1 MPQSLSQLRAE
12 AQQRSNQENKTLVS
26 TSEWNRYINEAITEL
41 YDKIV
46 TSFPTYYLSSY
57 AFTLTSTN
65 IVALA
70 SSVPT
75 FYKVKALDFS
85 YSTTDRP
92 LDVRELNFQERN
104 RYSALNYAGQYTLWF
119 TPGPPALSGDSDELD
134 FIMDKWSEFIVLT
147 AAMAGA
153 NKEESD
159 LSGLELLKQRQIARI
174 DAAVPNRSGEPAQA
188 ADMTFGGRD
197 SGRRYYLSGSN
208 LVVVGSYEG
217 ALWGL

>member
-1 MPQSLSQLRAE
+1 MAQSLAQLRAE

-26 TSEWNRYINEAITEL
+26 TAEWNRYINEAITEL

-46 TSFPTYYLSSY
+46 SSFPTYYLSSY
-57 AFTLTSTN
+57 SFTLTSTN

-70 SSVPT
+70 SAVPT

-85 YSTTDRP
+85 YATSERP
-92 LDVRELNFQERN
+92 MDVRELNFQERN
-104 RYSALNYAGQYTLWF
+104 RFSTLNYAGQYVLWY
-119 TPGPPALSGDSDELD
+119 TPGPPSLSGDSDELD
-134 FIMDKWSEFIVLT
+134 FIMDKWSEYVVLT
-147 AAMAGA
+147 AAIAGT
-153 NKEESD
+153 NKEESSID
-159 LSGLELLKQRQIARI
+159 GLLTLKGVQSARI

-208 LVVVGSYEG
+208 LVVVGSTDG
-217 ALWGL
+217 LWAF